1 MQPLWKLKIQL
12 LYDSSIL
19 LLAIYPKELKVVSWR
34 RNGILFTF
42 RNEGNSDTC
51 YTMDEP
57 WGHYAQWNKPVT
69 KALNESAYSGVPLKQ
84 YYAVCIYSIIESYTV
99 WFQFE

>member
-1 MQPLWKLKIQL
+1 M
-12 LYDSSIL
+12 YDSSIS

-57 WGHYAQWNKPVT
+57 WGYYVEWNKPF
-69 KALNESAYSGVPLKQ
+69 
-84 YYAVCIYSIIESYTV
+84 TV
-99 WFQFE
+99 GQIMYDSTYIRYQK